1 MHSRGSPPTR
11 SYTHQRTGI
20 GICTASK
27 LIQTPEV
34 APQTLSEARITVTL
48 SNLPHEALTSPL
60 PLLSLEGLLSLE
72 PGGEDAGFEEAE
84 EC

>member
-1 MHSRGSPPTR
+1 MYSN
-11 SYTHQRTGI
+11 
-20 GICTASK
+20 K